1 MTHAAPLETTNEE
14 RGPRILARTFYRELE
29 AQGFTPRQIQAFA
42 DEIATMLQE
51 RLVTPRHRPEA

>member
-1 MTHAAPLETTNEE
+1 MTHAETLDPTREE

-42 DEIATMLQE
+42 DEILTTLRE
-51 RLVTPRHRPEA
+51 RLEAPHRRDA